1 DERKRTARKQAAARK
16 KAAKVAP
23 ARARKR
29 TGKASSAKTWSRRA
43 SALEGATSLRD
54 DEPIGPQLALA
65 KPSPP
70 AGEKWLH
77 EVKWDGYRMLARLRD
92 GTVQLRSR
100 NDLDWTDRLPKVAEA
115 LNALPVPDAD
125 LDGELIALDAKGRS
139 DFGLLQQ
146 ALKSGKPGDLRY
158 ALFEIGRA
166 HV

>member
-1 DERKRTARKQAAARK
+1 
-16 KAAKVAP
+16 
-23 ARARKR
+23 
-29 TGKASSAKTWSRRA
+29 SRRA

-158 ALFEIGRA
+158 ALFDLPTLAGTDLRKAPLVERKA
-166 HV
+166 LLRQLLEAAADPRLLYS